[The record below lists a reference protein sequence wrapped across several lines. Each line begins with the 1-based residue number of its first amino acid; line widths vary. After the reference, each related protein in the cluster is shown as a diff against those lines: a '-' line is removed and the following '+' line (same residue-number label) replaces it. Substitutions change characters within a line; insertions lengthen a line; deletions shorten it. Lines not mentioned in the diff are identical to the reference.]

1 MDFDGGL
8 AHGGDRVANR
18 VAIVRVRAGVDHD
31 PIGPMAL
38 LMKKIYDRAL
48 VVGLEDLQ
56 LKIMFSRKFSEFLV
70 QLLQGQGAINLWLA
84 LPKRFRFGPWM
95 TRMRVI

>member
-1 MDFDGGL
+1 
-8 AHGGDRVANR
+8 
-18 VAIVRVRAGVDHD
+18 
-31 PIGPMAL
+31 MAL

-84 LPKRFRFGPWM
+84 LPPRDSNSARE
-95 TRMRVI
+95 